1 MESNMSHLKVLAIK
15 YAESTLPESA
25 VFQGGRCDKR
35 LPITFVIYL
44 LETEN
49 RRILVDVGCDTMP
62 GFEMVNYD
70 RPVDV
75 LRDYGYVSEDITDV
89 IITHAHHDHIAAVG
103 YYKNAVVHIQEDEYA
118 AGKKYIADG
127 AEVNIFE
134 ETYSLDD
141 NIFIRKIG
149 GHAKGSCVVE
159 FEYCN
164 MRYVIAGDECYA
176 RECLTNKIPT
186 GSSYDLERSEF
197 FVEEYSRDG
206 YCVLLCHE
214 AGLESGYII
223 K

>member
-1 MESNMSHLKVLAIK
+1 MAHLKVLAIK

-35 LPITFVIYL
+35 LLITFVIYL

-49 RRILVDVGCDTMP
+49 RRILVDAGCDTMP
-62 GFEMVNYD
+62 GFEMVNYY

-75 LRDYGYVSEDITDV
+75 LKDYGYAPEDITDV

-103 YYKNAVVHIQEDEYA
+103 HYKNAVVHIQEDEYA
-118 AGKKYIADG
+118 PGKKYIADE
-127 AEVNIFE
+127 AEVNIFK

-141 NIFIRKIG
+141 NILIRKIG
-149 GHAKGSCVVE
+149 GHSKGSCVVE
-159 FEYCN
+159 FAYDNIC
-164 MRYVIAGDECYA
+164 YVVAGDECYA
-176 RECLTNKIPT
+176 RECLINKIPT
-186 GSSYDLERSEF
+186 GSSYDLENSTY
-197 FVEEYSRDG
+197 FVEEYSKEE

-214 AGLESGYII
+214 AGVESGYII